1 MGFSVTI
8 VAPKTIDGEVAS
20 STVIRQAL
28 GDGNMEKVTHLLGRP
43 FSLLGKVTHGEHRG
57 TGIGFPTVN
66 LTVDPKMALPPDGVY
81 ATRANIGGKEF
92 QAMTNIGRRPT
103 FGDNNERT
111 IESFI
116 LNYNQEIYGKEVK
129 IEIIQRLREEKHF
142 DSIEELKKQVAEDV
156 KRGAAILNTQGRK

>member
-1 MGFSVTI
+1 
-8 VAPKTIDGEVAS
+8 
-20 STVIRQAL
+20 
-28 GDGNMEKVTHLLGRP
+28 
-43 FSLLGKVTHGEHRG
+43 
-57 TGIGFPTVN
+57 
-66 LTVDPKMALPPDGVY
+66 MALHRMALY

-116 LNYNQEIYGKEVK
+116 LKYNRKFTVK
-129 IEIIQRLREEKHF
+129 KLNRIINRGLREEKHF